1 MNRLIITALAATLIL
16 PGAAMAKQ
24 PNGVTHGPVVQAK
37 AGGCPP
43 GLAKKSPACVPPGLA
58 KKQHQGGDRVRH
70 DDRDIHIRVGD
81 RIDPHYVGTRYIVV
95 NDPTRY
101 GLDPRYSYYRYDNN
115 VYRVDQETREV
126 LALIGAVSAILN

>member
-1 MNRLIITALAATLIL
+1 MTRLMMTALAATLIL

-24 PNGVTHGPVVQAK
+24 PHNTGHVVQAK

-58 KKQHQGGDRVRH
+58 KKQGQAPRDA
-70 DDRDIHIRVGD
+70 DRDVVIHVGD
-81 RIDPHYVGTRYIVV
+81 HIDPGYIGTRYIVV